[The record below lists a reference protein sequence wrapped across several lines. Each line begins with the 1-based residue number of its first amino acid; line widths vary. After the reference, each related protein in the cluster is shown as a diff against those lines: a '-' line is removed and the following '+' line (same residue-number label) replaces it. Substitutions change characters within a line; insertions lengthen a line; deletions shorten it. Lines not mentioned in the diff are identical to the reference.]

1 MDRKKLL
8 ETKPG
13 TILVLPGKE
22 LEIVRVSKYKGS
34 TFSVVNLV
42 ALAATGREIVLE
54 TEDRMIRVW
63 LEISELLLDAETRAP
78 ITGIDADI
86 VIMGSSR
93 FELWEGPS
101 RAKTI
106 SITAKG
112 TEEGKL
118 RFSVFCPEGNEDSE
132 ERICVEDKGG
142 RLVVYHSV
150 GFVPIKE
157 IRVK

>member
-54 TEDRMIRVW
+54 TADRRIRVW
-63 LEISELLLDAETRAP
+63 LEISEFPLDAETMVP
-78 ITGIDADI
+78 ITGIDAE
-86 VIMGSSR
+86 VIILGSSR

-101 RAKTI
+101 RAKTT

-118 RFSVFCPEGNEDSE
+118 RFSVFCPEGNEESD
-132 ERICVEDKGG
+132 ERICLEEKGG

-157 IRVK
+157 IRIK